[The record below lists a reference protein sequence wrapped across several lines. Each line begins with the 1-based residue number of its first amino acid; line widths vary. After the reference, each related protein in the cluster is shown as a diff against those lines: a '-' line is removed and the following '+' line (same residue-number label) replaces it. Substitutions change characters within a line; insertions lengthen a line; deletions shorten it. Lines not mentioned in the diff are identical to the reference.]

1 MYNTYIRCFRNS
13 VEASRVYSERFPER
27 QQPSRKIFE
36 RISRNL
42 QHGSVNKV
50 RGKYE
55 VTPTVNEINV
65 LAQIHIN
72 PENSSRN
79 ISREVGI
86 TDRGVRKVVKKY
98 KYHDYKFMTVQTL
111 LPVDF
116 ERRLAFCQWFRQQQN
131 EDPFFSRKILWTDES
146 TFTNQGIFNR
156 RNKHFYATE
165 NPRLFQEVRPQVRY
179 SLNVWC
185 GMLDNKIFGP
195 VFIRGGLNAASYLHI
210 LQNDL
215 EEFLDSLPL
224 AELRDF
230 KYYQHDG
237 ARPHTARNVKRYLDD
252 RFPDAWIGNNG
263 PIEWP
268 TRSPCLNPLDFFLW
282 GYIKNQVYYRSTEN
296 VQELRE
302 RITDS
307 IRSVNPDYIRA
318 AVDDLAW
325 RTTAC
330 IRENGGHF
338 QHLRN

>member
-116 ERRLAFCQWFRQQQN
+116 ERRLAFCQRFRQQQN

-185 GMLDNKIFGP
+185 GMLDNKIIGP

-230 KYYQHDG
+230 KYYQYDG
-237 ARPHTARNVKRYLDD
+237 ARPHTARNVQR
-252 RFPDAWIGNNG
+252 
-263 PIEWP
+263 
-268 TRSPCLNPLDFFLW
+268 
-282 GYIKNQVYYRSTEN
+282 
-296 VQELRE
+296 
-302 RITDS
+302 
-307 IRSVNPDYIRA
+307 
-318 AVDDLAW
+318 
-325 RTTAC
+325 
-330 IRENGGHF
+330 
-338 QHLRN
+338 